1 MHKLVDTK
9 QETSTLTRAFP
20 EDVKYQEVCKRYAF
34 VRHVRGDGNC
44 FYRALCF
51 GLLESLLRDDRGM
64 QSLKEKLIR
73 SGRELLTAGFDE
85 RAFTDL
91 LSIFINV
98 LERSEAEDH
107 EDVLLQLFNDQ
118 LISDSMVQYLRLL
131 TSAYLQNHA
140 DFFQN
145 FLEAPNLKV
154 YCTQEVETM
163 ATECDH
169 VEILALAEAL
179 DVGIC
184 IVSMEGRD
192 GQLSCHILP
201 EGTEPSLHL
210 LYKTSHYDIL
220 YLTAQ
225 H

>member
-1 MHKLVDTK
+1 RDMHKLVDTK

-20 EDVKYQEVCKRYAF
+20 EDVKYAF

-91 LSIFINV
+91 LSIV
-98 LERSEAEDH
+98 RPDVGALDH